1 VFAFRLLLRPAI
13 VLGILSVGILAV
25 GHADADADAQDWS
38 SVPIINHN
46 VYQAVNP
53 NGTSAYPAG
62 GFPVRLRGV
71 VLNNNLDWLNAAPAF
86 TETYTPGFLGG
97 QAEFFVQSVNLDGTP
112 WDPDP
117 LAPYSDF
124 GGTAVWMGQNYGNL
138 PWINDH
144 PGKSYTNAQ
153 WLAELDR
160 LGYNYVGRTTS
171 AVQPGDLIEVR
182 ARVGLNYAGKRNIN
196 EAHNNAPTN
205 DFEIV
210 VLQPN
215 FGLPT
220 AAPIALADLKTTAN
234 EFIWDAARQTGGEFY
249 QMTRVELRNV
259 RLAEGQPWGKN
270 TWTNVI
276 DPAGRTL
283 SIYLGL
289 NDSFLTSVAPDGLF
303 DVTGILDQ
311 NSSTGQGG
319 YRLLVMNAADV
330 MLAGDANRDGMV
342 SGADFER
349 LVAGW
354 GQSVAKGNLTLGD
367 FNADGVVSGADFE
380 TLVAN
385 WGKGSGGLSGSA
397 PAMPV
402 PEPAAALLLFAG
414 VLGAVAAAV
423 RRRAGGAL
431 KGIGLGL
438 LVAGLALAAH
448 PSQAGTLS
456 FVEVDNS
463 AALGPGYV
471 TSDMTFQ
478 TASNWLSGQ
487 LLVALSQGSIYQNAF
502 NSGDGPPS
510 AALIGLAPAAAFDTF
525 VAPGAFDSTKTLLV
539 PGGAV
544 DLGGSPTKQFN
555 TSGINI
561 TWGPGEGISGNL
573 LLGRFTLSNDANGTW
588 KARVG
593 NAGDGAIFQD
603 GLIVNGQFA
612 PVPEPAAL
620 FSALSALAFGGLM
633 LRRRPQRATHFPP
646 RE

>member
-1 VFAFRLLLRPAI
+1 MLPFRFSLTPAI
-13 VLGILSVGILAV
+13 VLVALCLGILAV
-25 GHADADADAQDWS
+25 GHADAQDWS
-38 SVPIINHN
+38 SVQIINHN
-46 VYQAVNP
+46 VYQAVKP
-53 NGTSAYPAG
+53 NGSSDYTA
-62 GFPVRLRGV
+62 GFPLVLRGV
-71 VLNNNLDWLNAAPAF
+71 VLNNNLAWLNAAPAF
-86 TETYTPGFLGG
+86 TATYTAGFLGG

-117 LAPYSDF
+117 LSPYSDF
-124 GGTAVWMGQNYGNL
+124 GGTAVWIGQNYGNL

-160 LGYNYVGRTTS
+160 LGYNYVGRTTP

-182 ARVGLNYAGKRNIN
+182 ARVGLNFAGKRNIN
-196 EAHNNAPTN
+196 EAHNNAPIN

-210 VLQPN
+210 VLQQG

-234 EFIWDAARQTGGEFY
+234 EFIWDASRQTGGEFY
-249 QMTRVELRNV
+249 QMTRAELRNV
-259 RLAEGQPWGKN
+259 RLAEGQSWGRN

-276 DPAGRTL
+276 DPTGRTL

-303 DVTGILDQ
+303 DVSGIIDQ
-311 NSSTGQGG
+311 NASTGQGG

-330 MLAGDANRDGMV
+330 MLAGDADRDGMV

-397 PAMPV
+397 PTMPV
-402 PEPAAALLLFAG
+402 PEPAAALLLIAG
-414 VLGAVAAAV
+414 VLGAAATAARRRARAVAKWIGLGMLLAGLVAAAQP
-423 RRRAGGAL
+423 A
-431 KGIGLGL
+431 
-438 LVAGLALAAH
+438 
-448 PSQAGTLS
+448 QAGTLS
-456 FVEVDNS
+456 FVEVNNT

-471 TSDMTFQ
+471 TSDLTFQ
-478 TASNWLSGQ
+478 TAGNWLSGQ
-487 LLVALSQGSIYQNAF
+487 LLVSLSQGSIYQNAF

-510 AALIGLAPAAAFDTF
+510 AALIGLLPAAAFDTF
-525 VAPGAFDSTKTLLV
+525 VAPGAFDSTQTLLV

-544 DLGGSPTKQFN
+544 DLGGSPAKRFDAN
-555 TSGINI
+555 GVNI
-561 TWGPGEGISGNL
+561 TWGPGGAKSGNL
-573 LLGRFTLSNDANGTW
+573 LLGRFTLSDNANGTW
-588 KARVG
+588 KVRVG
-593 NAGDGAIFQD
+593 AEGDGAIFQD
-603 GLIVNGQFA
+603 GWIVGGQFA

-620 FSALSALAFGGLM
+620 LSAMSALAFGGLM
-633 LRRRPQRATHFPP
+633 LRRRLR
-646 RE
+646 RG

>member
-1 VFAFRLLLRPAI
+1 MLPFRLSLTPTI
-13 VLGILSVGILAV
+13 VLSVLCV
-25 GHADADADAQDWS
+25 GVFVGQTNAQEWD

-46 VYQAVNP
+46 VYQAVTE
-53 NGTSAYPAG
+53 GGGSAYPAN
-62 GFPVRLRGV
+62 GFPIRLRGV

-86 TETYTPGFLGG
+86 TETYTANFLGG

-112 WDPDP
+112 WDSDP
-117 LAPYSDF
+117 LSPYSDF
-124 GGTAVWMGQNYGNL
+124 GGTAAWMGQNYGNL

-144 PGKSYTNAQ
+144 PAKSYTNAQ

-160 LGYNYVGRTTS
+160 LGYNYVGRTTP
-171 AVQPGDLIEVR
+171 AIQPGDLIEVR

-196 EAHNNAPTN
+196 EAHNNSPTN

-210 VLQPN
+210 VLQSN
-215 FGLPT
+215 FGLPS

-234 EFIWDAARQTGGEFY
+234 EFIWDATRQTGGEFY
-249 QMTRVELRNV
+249 QMSRVELRNV
-259 RLAEGQPWGKN
+259 RLADGQPWGKN

-276 DPAGRTL
+276 DPTGRTL

-311 NSSTGQGG
+311 NASTGQGG

-354 GQSVAKGNLTLGD
+354 GQSVAKGDLTLGD
-367 FNADGVVSGADFE
+367 FNADGIVSAADFE

-385 WGKGSGGLSGSA
+385 WGKGTGGLSGSA

-402 PEPAAALLLFAG
+402 PEPAAALLLVAG
-414 VLGAVAAAV
+414 MLGAAASAA
-423 RRRAGGAL
+423 RRRALAVV
-431 KGIGLGL
+431 KWFGLAL
-438 LVAGLALAAH
+438 LVAGLALAAQ
-448 PSQAGTLS
+448 PSHAATLS

-463 AALGPGYV
+463 AALGAGYA
-471 TSDMTFQ
+471 TSDMTLQ
-478 TASNWLSGQ
+478 TSGNWLSAQ
-487 LLVALSQGSIYQNAF
+487 LLVSLSQGSIYQNPF

-510 AALIGLAPAAAFDTF
+510 AALIGLLPAAAFDTF
-525 VAPGAFDSTKTLLV
+525 VAPGVFDSTQTLLV

-544 DLGGSPTKQFN
+544 DVGGSPTKQFDAN
-555 TSGINI
+555 GINI
-561 TWGPGEGISGNL
+561 AWGPGGGISGNL
-573 LLGRFTLSNDANGTW
+573 LLGRFTLSDNAVGTW
-588 KARVG
+588 KVRVG
-593 NAGDGAIFQD
+593 TSGDGVVLQD
-603 GLIVNGQFA
+603 GLIVGGQFA

-633 LRRRPQRATHFPP
+633 LRRRLR
-646 RE
+646 RG